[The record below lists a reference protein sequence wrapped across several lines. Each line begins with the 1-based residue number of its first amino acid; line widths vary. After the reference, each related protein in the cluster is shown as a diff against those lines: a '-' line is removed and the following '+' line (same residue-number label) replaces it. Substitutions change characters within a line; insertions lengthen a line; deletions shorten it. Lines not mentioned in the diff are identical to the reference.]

1 MESVDGA
8 AQAAGHTLR
17 VERPAEA
24 AWVDVDPTRIVQ
36 ALQNLLHNAI
46 KYTDRGGHIV
56 LRVRTS
62 DATVEFEVEDD
73 GVGIAPEQFE
83 RLFEPFAQDRRTLL
97 RRSGGLGIGLAL
109 SRRLVELHGGA
120 LEAFSAGPQLGARFA
135 VRLPRVPEPGEP
147 PQLVSRLAHAAPRR
161 ILVVDD
167 HPDLLSSTEALLESH
182 GHTVLAA
189 ASGREAIE
197 AAMAFR
203 PELVLL
209 DIGLPDLDGHDVA
222 LELRRRLG
230 GSCPPLVAVS
240 GWGQDA
246 DRRRSADAGFTRHLT
261 KPLDPAVIEDLIA
274 SLV

>member
-1 MESVDGA
+1 
-8 AQAAGHTLR
+8 
-17 VERPAEA
+17 
-24 AWVDVDPTRIVQ
+24 
-36 ALQNLLHNAI
+36 
-46 KYTDRGGHIV
+46 
-56 LRVRTS
+56 
-62 DATVEFEVEDD
+62 
-73 GVGIAPEQFE
+73 
-83 RLFEPFAQDRRTLL
+83 
-97 RRSGGLGIGLAL
+97 
-109 SRRLVELHGGA
+109 
-120 LEAFSAGPQLGARFA
+120 
-135 VRLPRVPEPGEP
+135 
-147 PQLVSRLAHAAPRR
+147 
-161 ILVVDD
+161 VVDD